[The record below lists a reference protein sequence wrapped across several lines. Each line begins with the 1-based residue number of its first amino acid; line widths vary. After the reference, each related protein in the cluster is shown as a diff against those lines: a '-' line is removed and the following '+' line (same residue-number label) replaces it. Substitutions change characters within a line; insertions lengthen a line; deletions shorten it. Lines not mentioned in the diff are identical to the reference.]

1 MTPCPVSHKEESL
14 LLSMWWPARD
24 LDTLESHKSFLK
36 GFEPKHSPS
45 HAYTLEGLAPTA
57 TAPDAILALLRDE
70 GFPLWTLNPP
80 PNRMTPVIET
90 LVCFATMVSA
100 EGASTVAALSLH
112 GLLPDSFPRH
122 AWNLAVG
129 AWFRLGGTQKTS
141 MGHQL
146 YRIPA
151 GQQTMPLPQSVN
163 ASPKC
168 LVGFTGEGKEV
179 SVELT
184 NTHLCLGSCT
194 DTDVWVAIFLGTC
207 LPYLNLRK
215 SLSVE
220 CTGLG
225 GADLNGP
232 YPWDLL
238 IRTGRHHEEVYGPS
252 LARLERPG
260 LYNQQNVMY
269 VGLGLT
275 KATHEFVMLHHF
287 ATDSAQI
294 WDDLESMRN
303 LTFVHAPTRRAK
315 ALLALRKSHVAPS
328 YRRLPHPL
336 WTGCMT
342 MILRL
347 CLGVMR
353 AQLAFYMRRS
363 DAVVQRSRPEERASA
378 GEEPTSFNSK
388 ASSALVQDVPITPC
402 CSLRVWGFSGGSFVG
417 LAILQL
423 VVEEPLVVGSGTLG
437 ALAVSP
443 ALMAKFPE
451 RHARRVRIYHFE
463 PDKLCSWSPENGD
476 VAQSPF
482 QVVLVRNFDNNMDR
496 HLGRDG
502 HSYCHWLWLDIA
514 PGVYKLWTAGHPVA
528 RDEAP
533 LRLVSW
539 LSFRLTKRCHA
550 FIQTAMDSLC
560 STQNA
565 DLLEEGR
572 GAFPEV
578 QLTMVSQLHEVLL
591 SEITVAG
598 MDDPPA
604 EVRALF
610 ESFLR
615 QLSLPRLVHFFDLVL
630 AQMIP
635 RWETSAGQA
644 RSRLVCH
651 VMRLWNDAWHRGVQR
666 PNICF
671 SFRRQFVS
679 RAGIEHIAVHWQ
691 HNEVLL
697 FTDPE
702 HVELLD
708 TNEFRSATALEHHR
722 KNVQLGLRIGQAA
735 LIEFE
740 QHGQFMKAIWILMNN
755 KLPSQKGGSDP
766 LNRNPF
772 WKFVVPTVSYFAW
785 LPAGES
791 GTCVL
796 RRVAGHFPDK
806 IICGPCAVSG

>member
-1 MTPCPVSHKEESL
+1 
-14 LLSMWWPARD
+14 
-24 LDTLESHKSFLK
+24 
-36 GFEPKHSPS
+36 
-45 HAYTLEGLAPTA
+45 
-57 TAPDAILALLRDE
+57 
-70 GFPLWTLNPP
+70 
-80 PNRMTPVIET
+80 
-90 LVCFATMVSA
+90 
-100 EGASTVAALSLH
+100 
-112 GLLPDSFPRH
+112 
-122 AWNLAVG
+122 
-129 AWFRLGGTQKTS
+129 
-141 MGHQL
+141 
-146 YRIPA
+146 
-151 GQQTMPLPQSVN
+151 
-163 ASPKC
+163 
-168 LVGFTGEGKEV
+168 
-179 SVELT
+179 
-184 NTHLCLGSCT
+184 
-194 DTDVWVAIFLGTC
+194 
-207 LPYLNLRK
+207 
-215 SLSVE
+215 
-220 CTGLG
+220 
-225 GADLNGP
+225 
-232 YPWDLL
+232 
-238 IRTGRHHEEVYGPS
+238 
-252 LARLERPG
+252 
-260 LYNQQNVMY
+260 
-269 VGLGLT
+269 
-275 KATHEFVMLHHF
+275 MLHYF

-315 ALLALRKSHVAPS
+315 AVLALQKSHVAPS

-353 AQLAFYMRRS
+353 AQLAFYMRRT
-363 DAVVQRSRPEERASA
+363 DAVVQRSRPVERASA
-378 GEEPTSFNSK
+378 GEELTSFNSK
-388 ASSALVQDVPITPC
+388 TSSALVQDVPITPC
-402 CSLRVWGFSGGSFVG
+402 CSMRVWGFSAGSFVG
-417 LAILQL
+417 LAILHL
-423 VVEEPLVVGSGTLG
+423 VVEEPLV
-437 ALAVSP
+437 
-443 ALMAKFPE
+443 AKFPT
-451 RHARRVRIYHFE
+451 RHARRVRIYHFG
-463 PDKLCSWSPENGD
+463 PDKLCSWSPENGE

-502 HSYCHWLWLDIA
+502 HSYSHWLWLDIA
-514 PGVYKLWTAGHPVA
+514 PGVYKLWTLCRDYPAAGHPVA

-550 FIQTAMDSLC
+550 FIQTAMDGLC
-560 STQNA
+560 STQNS

-572 GAFPEV
+572 GAFPEA
-578 QLTMVSQLHEVLL
+578 QLTMVRQLHEVLL

-630 AQMIP
+630 SQMIP

-651 VMRLWNDAWHRGVQR
+651 VMRLWNDAWHRGEQR

-708 TNEFRSATALEHHR
+708 PNEFRSATALEHHR
-722 KNVQLGLRIGQAA
+722 N
-735 LIEFE
+735 
-740 QHGQFMKAIWILMNN
+740 
-755 KLPSQKGGSDP
+755 
-766 LNRNPF
+766 
-772 WKFVVPTVSYFAW
+772 
-785 LPAGES
+785 
-791 GTCVL
+791 
-796 RRVAGHFPDK
+796 
-806 IICGPCAVSG
+806 